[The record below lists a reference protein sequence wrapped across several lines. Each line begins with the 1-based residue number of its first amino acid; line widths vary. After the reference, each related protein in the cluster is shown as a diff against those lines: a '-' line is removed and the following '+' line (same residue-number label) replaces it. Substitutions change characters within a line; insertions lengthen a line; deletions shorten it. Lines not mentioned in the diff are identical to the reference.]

1 MVLWGRD
8 RHTLGLGVVV
18 MFARSLLVVAALLA
32 TLPAYAGELRPEDA
46 KRFVAGKYFSYTCF
60 EGTRGMGRIQADGS
74 VAGTIQ
80 MRGSGPVHPMAL
92 PAGTVRVQPD
102 SICAS
107 VRGVP
112 FGPCFNVNQ
121 IDSKSFRGSIS
132 GLGFAYCDFVRHN
145 PRVDVAESTGST
157 AQGQSHAGDT
167 SKVRSSQ

>member
-1 MVLWGRD
+1 MHIAVGS
-8 RHTLGLGVVV
+8 V

-32 TLPAYAGELRPEDA
+32 VVPAHAGEMRPEDA

-80 MRGSGPVHPMAL
+80 MRGSGPVHMMSL
-92 PAGTVRVQPD
+92 PAGTVRIQPD

-107 VRGVP
+107 VRGMP
-112 FGPCFNVNQ
+112 FSPCFNVYQ
-121 IDSKSFRGSIS
+121 IDSKSFRGSIN

-145 PRVDVAESTGST
+145 PRVDLAETTGT
-157 AQGQSHAGDT
+157 TGQVPQRPTLDT
-167 SKVRSSQ
+167 GKMRSSVTQ

>member
-1 MVLWGRD
+1 M
-8 RHTLGLGVVV
+8 HTAVGSV
-18 MFARSLLVVAALLA
+18 MFARSLLVVAALLGVV
-32 TLPAYAGELRPEDA
+32 PAHAGELRPEDA

-60 EGTRGMGRIQADGS
+60 EGTKGMGRIQADGS

-80 MRGSGPVHPMAL
+80 IRGSGPVHMMTL

-112 FGPCFNVNQ
+112 FSPCFNVYQ
-121 IDSKSFRGSIS
+121 VDSKSFRGSVS

-145 PRVDVAESTGST
+145 PRVDVAESTGT
-157 AQGQSHAGDT
+157 TGQIPSHAVDGARM
-167 SKVRSSQ
+167 RSSVSQ

>member
-1 MVLWGRD
+1 
-8 RHTLGLGVVV
+8 LGLGVVV

-80 MRGSGPVHPMAL
+80 MRGSGAVHSMAL

-112 FGPCFNVNQ
+112 FSPCFNVNQ

-157 AQGQSHAGDT
+157 GQSPSHAGDT
-167 SKVRSSQ
+167 SKTRSSVSQ

>member
-1 MVLWGRD
+1 M
-8 RHTLGLGVVV
+8 HIGVGSV
-18 MFARSLLVVAALLA
+18 MFARSLLVIAALLA
-32 TLPAYAGELRPEDA
+32 AVPAHAGEMRPEEA

-80 MRGSGPVHPMAL
+80 MRGSGPVHMMTL

-102 SICAS
+102 SVCAS

-112 FGPCFNVNQ
+112 FSPCFNIYQ

-145 PRVDVAESTGST
+145 PRVDLAESTG
-157 AQGQSHAGDT
+157 QVPQRPAGDT
-167 SKVRSSQ
+167 SKMRSSISQ

>member
-1 MVLWGRD
+1 
-8 RHTLGLGVVV
+8 
-18 MFARSLLVVAALLA
+18 MFARSLLVIAALFA
-32 TLPAYAGELRPEDA
+32 TLPAHAGEMRPEDA

-60 EGTRGMGRIQADGS
+60 EGSRGMGRIQADGS

-80 MRGSGPVHPMAL
+80 MRGAGPVHMMSL
-92 PAGTVRVQPD
+92 PAGTVKVAPD

-112 FGPCFNVNQ
+112 FSPCFNVYQ
-121 IDSKSFRGSIS
+121 IDQKSFRGSIS

-157 AQGQSHAGDT
+157 GQSPSHAGDT
-167 SKVRSSQ
+167 SKTRSSVSQ